1 MCQTSVGTVGS
12 EHWTRSYQMQAR
24 ACAVGALIGLLT
36 GCVESARVL
45 SQAPKDVKAV
55 VFDDGLE
62 NVLPDRLQH
71 SVSPGPSVPVLEAS
85 VRSVYSEEYWEAL
98 AGLDVTALRKAARSD
113 EEIGLAE
120 GMTRLMAGDPAKA
133 EDSFIAMSRQS
144 IDLNVAVAAQIMLA
158 TTLLYE
164 HKWTALRDLTAAS
177 TLTAMDRGNTSELEQ
192 WGHAF
197 AGVDEHTTI
206 APDKPTSL
214 PLVIT
219 LTGAPAVQVRINGKD
234 YEFWLD
240 TGSSMTVLSSTV
252 ALEAG
257 IPFVSADTLRIRTF
271 EGTAPVKAAILRRLE
286 IGPIAFTNTPAIVMD
301 AALMR
306 LKSTSEGITGRGV
319 SIDGIIGWDIIR
331 QFDVVLD
338 YRAGT
343 IVFKKPEHLGI
354 IGTEFQNLTWAGK
367 PLVQVRTKP
376 GGTFQFSLDTGA
388 QATLLN
394 GSILDKL
401 GVVATTY
408 GGRVFGIAKT
418 GGQTK
423 RVVPNLTLNVGGSSV
438 RLERILVYG
447 PAYSGLINCDGIL
460 GSDVGRFGRIRIDAT
475 NGLFSLYE

>member
-1 MCQTSVGTVGS
+1 MCQISVGTVGS
-12 EHWTRSYQMQAR
+12 EYWTRSHQMQAR
-24 ACAVGALIGLLT
+24 ACAVVALIGLLT
-36 GCVESARVL
+36 GCLESARVL
-45 SQAPKDVKAV
+45 SQAPKDVKPV

-62 NVLPDRLQH
+62 NVLPGRLPR
-71 SVSPGPSVPVLEAS
+71 SVAPGPSVPVLEPS
-85 VRSVYSEEYWEAL
+85 VRTVYSEEYWEAL
-98 AGLDVTALRKAARSD
+98 AVLDVVTLRKAARSD

-120 GMTRLMAGDPAKA
+120 GMARLMGGDPAGA
-133 EDSFIAMSRQS
+133 ENFFVAMTRQA

-164 HKWTALRDLTAAS
+164 HKWTALRDLSAAS

-197 AGVDEHTTI
+197 AGVDEQTTI

-214 PLVIT
+214 PLV
-219 LTGAPAVQVRINGKD
+219 LTPMGTPAVQVRINGRD

-240 TGSSMTVLSSTV
+240 SGSSMTVVSSTV
-252 ALEAG
+252 ASEAS

-271 EGTAPVKAAILRRLE
+271 EGTAPVKAAIVRKLE
-286 IGPIAFTNTPAIVMD
+286 IGQIAFTNTPAIVMD

-306 LKSTSEGITGRGV
+306 LKSTREGVTGRGV
-319 SIDGIIGWDIIR
+319 SVDGIIGWDIIR
-331 QFDVVLD
+331 QFDVVMD
-338 YRAGT
+338 YRART
-343 IVFKKPEHLGI
+343 ISFKKPEHLGI

-376 GGTFQFSLDTGA
+376 GGTFQFTLDTGA
-388 QATLLN
+388 QVTLLN

-401 GVVATTY
+401 GMVATAY

-438 RLERILVYG
+438 HLESIPVYG

-460 GSDVGRFGRIRIDAT
+460 GSDVAQFGKIRIDAT

>member
-12 EHWTRSYQMQAR
+12 EYRARSYQMQAR
-24 ACAVGALIGLLT
+24 ACAVVALIGLLT
-36 GCVESARVL
+36 GCLENARVL
-45 SQAPKDVKAV
+45 SQAPRDVKSV
-55 VFDDGLE
+55 VLDDGLE
-62 NVLPDRLQH
+62 NVLPGRLQR
-71 SVSPGPSVPVLEAS
+71 SVSPGPSVPVLDPS
-85 VRSVYSEEYWEAL
+85 VSTVHSEEYWEAL

-133 EDSFIAMSRQS
+133 EDSFIAMSRQA

-164 HKWTALRDLTAAS
+164 RKWTALRDLSATS
-177 TLTAMDRGNTSELEQ
+177 TLLPANRGNTSELEQ
-192 WGHAF
+192 FGHAF
-197 AGVDEHTTI
+197 AGVDEQTTI
-206 APDKPTSL
+206 VPDKPISL
-214 PLVIT
+214 PLAIT
-219 LTGAPAVQVRINGKD
+219 PMGTPAVQVRINGKD

-252 ALEAG
+252 ASEAG

-271 EGTAPVKAAILRRLE
+271 EGTAPVKAAIVRRLE
-286 IGPIAFTNTPAIVMD
+286 IGQIVFTNSPAIVMD

-306 LKSTSEGITGRGV
+306 LKSTSEGVTGRGV
-319 SIDGIIGWDIIR
+319 RVDGIIGWDIIR

-338 YRAGT
+338 YRIGT
-343 IVFKKPEHLGI
+343 ITFKKPEHLGI

-388 QATLLN
+388 QVTLLN

-401 GVVATTY
+401 GIIATTY

-423 RVVPNLTLNVGGSSV
+423 RIVPNLALTVGGYSV
-438 RLERILVYG
+438 HLESILVYG

-460 GSDVGRFGRIRIDAT
+460 GSDVAQFGKIRIDAT

>member
-1 MCQTSVGTVGS
+1 MCHTFVGTVGS
-12 EHWTRSYQMQAR
+12 QCSTRSYQTQAR
-24 ACAVGALIGLLT
+24 ACAVVALIGLLT
-36 GCVESARVL
+36 GCLESARVL
-45 SQAPKDVKAV
+45 SQTPKDVKPV

-62 NVLPDRLQH
+62 NVLRGRLQR
-71 SVSPGPSVPVLEAS
+71 SVSPGPSVPVLEPS
-85 VRSVYSEEYWEAL
+85 VRTVYAVDYWDAL

-133 EDSFIAMSRQS
+133 EDSFVAMSRQS

-164 HKWTALRDLTAAS
+164 HKWAELRDLSAAS
-177 TLTAMDRGNTSELEQ
+177 TLAAVDRGNTSELEQ

-197 AGVDEHTTI
+197 AGVDEQTTI

-219 LTGAPAVQVRINGKD
+219 PMGTPAVHVRINGKD

-240 TGSSMTVLSSTV
+240 TGSSMTVLSSSV
-252 ALEAG
+252 ASEAG
-257 IPFVSADTLRIRTF
+257 VPFVSADTLRIRTF
-271 EGTAPVKAAILRRLE
+271 EGTAPVKAAIVRKLE
-286 IGPIAFTNTPAIVMD
+286 IGPITFTNTATIVMD

-319 SIDGIIGWDIIR
+319 RVDGIIGWDIIR

-338 YRAGT
+338 RRTGT
-343 IVFKKPEHLGI
+343 ITFKKPEHLGI
-354 IGTEFQNLTWAGK
+354 IGTEFQNLTWVGK

-376 GGTFQFSLDTGA
+376 GGTFEFTLDTGA
-388 QATLLN
+388 QVTLLN

-401 GVVATTY
+401 EIVAPTY

-423 RVVPNLTLNVGGSSV
+423 RLVPNLTLNVGGSSV
-438 RLERILVYG
+438 RLESILVYG
-447 PAYSGLINCDGIL
+447 PVYSGLINCDGIL
-460 GSDVGRFGRIRIDAT
+460 GSDVAQFGRIRIDAT
-475 NGLFSLYE
+475 NGVFSLYE

>member
-1 MCQTSVGTVGS
+1 MCQTFVGTVGS
-12 EHWTRSYQMQAR
+12 ECWTRSYQVQAR
-24 ACAVGALIGLLT
+24 ACAVVALIGLLT
-36 GCVESARVL
+36 GCLESARVL
-45 SQAPKDVKAV
+45 AQAPNDVKPAV
-55 VFDDGLE
+55 FGDGLE
-62 NVLPDRLQH
+62 DVRPGRLQR
-71 SVSPGPSVPVLEAS
+71 SASPGPSVPSPEPSAHS
-85 VRSVYSEEYWEAL
+85 GYSEAYWEAL

-120 GMTRLMAGDPAKA
+120 GMTRLMAGDPSKA

-144 IDLNVAVAAQIMLA
+144 MDLNVAVAAQIMLA

-164 HKWTALRDLTAAS
+164 HKWTALRDLSAAS
-177 TLTAMDRGNTSELEQ
+177 TLTAIDRGNTSELEQ

-197 AGVDEHTTI
+197 AGVDEQTTI

-219 LTGAPAVQVRINGKD
+219 PMGTPAVQVRINGTD

-240 TGSSMTVLSSTV
+240 TGSSMTVVSSTV
-252 ALEAG
+252 ASEAG

-271 EGTAPVKAAILRRLE
+271 EGTAPVKAGIVRRLE
-286 IGPIAFTNTPAIVMD
+286 IGPMGFTNTPAIVMD

-306 LKSTSEGITGRGV
+306 VKSTSEGITGRGV
-319 SIDGIIGWDIIR
+319 RVDGIVGWDIIR

-338 YRAGT
+338 YRVGT
-343 IVFKKPEHLGI
+343 ITFKKPERLGI
-354 IGTEFQNLTWAGK
+354 IGTAFQNLTWVGK

-376 GGTFQFSLDTGA
+376 GGTFQFTLDTGA
-388 QATLLN
+388 QVTLLN

-401 GVVATTY
+401 EIVATTY

-423 RVVPNLTLNVGGSSV
+423 RVVPNLTFNVGGSSV
-438 RLERILVYG
+438 RLESILVYG

-460 GSDVGRFGRIRIDAT
+460 GSDVAQFGKLRIDAT

>member
-1 MCQTSVGTVGS
+1 
-12 EHWTRSYQMQAR
+12 
-24 ACAVGALIGLLT
+24 
-36 GCVESARVL
+36 
-45 SQAPKDVKAV
+45 
-55 VFDDGLE
+55 
-62 NVLPDRLQH
+62 
-71 SVSPGPSVPVLEAS
+71 
-85 VRSVYSEEYWEAL
+85 
-98 AGLDVTALRKAARSD
+98 
-113 EEIGLAE
+113 
-120 GMTRLMAGDPAKA
+120 
-133 EDSFIAMSRQS
+133 MSRQTS
-144 IDLNVAVAAQIMLA
+144 DLNVAAAAQIMLA

-164 HKWTALRDLTAAS
+164 HKWTALRDLSANS
-177 TLTAMDRGNTSELEQ
+177 TLPPANSGSTSELEQ
-192 WGHAF
+192 FGHAF
-197 AGVDEHTTI
+197 AGVDEQTTI

-219 LTGAPAVQVRINGKD
+219 AMGTPSVQIRINGKD

-252 ALEAG
+252 ASDAG

-271 EGTAPVKAAILRRLE
+271 EGTAPVKAAIVRRLE
-286 IGPIAFTNTPAIVMD
+286 IGQIAFTNTPAIVMD

-306 LKSTSEGITGRGV
+306 LKSTSEGVTGRGV
-319 SIDGIIGWDIIR
+319 RVDGIIGWDIIR

-338 YRAGT
+338 YRTGT
-343 IVFKKPEHLGI
+343 ITLKKPQHLGI

-367 PLVQVRTKP
+367 PLVRVRTKP

-388 QATLLN
+388 QVTLLN

-401 GVVATTY
+401 GIVATTY

-438 RLERILVYG
+438 RLESMLVYG
-447 PAYSGLINCDGIL
+447 PVYSGLINCDGIL
-460 GSDVGRFGRIRIDAT
+460 GSDVAQFGKLRIDAT